1 LVAPTRSSSAAT
13 QSGGSRVVLA
23 ILLGVVSVATMP
35 VAVLATRYSGSYDLV
50 HSAFAIPIGL
60 VTGYLAVRLSGDRRG
75 AVPLQGRGRSRA
87 AHWLGLAGI
96 WIAGAALVAVSFYGL
111 LTWLGN
117 RS

>member
-1 LVAPTRSSSAAT
+1 LVAPTRSSSPTASAG
-13 QSGGSRVVLA
+13 SGRVALA
-23 ILLGVVSVATMP
+23 IVLGLVSVATMP

-50 HSAFAIPIGL
+50 HSAFAIPVGL

-87 AHWLGLAGI
+87 AHLLGLAGI
-96 WIAGAALVAVSFYGL
+96 WLAGAALVAVSFYGL
-111 LTWLGN
+111 LTWLGS